1 MIMKKV
7 LISFSLIVFMSSLCT
22 AITRNTSNSNENRKI
37 EKNAYYKD
45 LQRAKNC
52 YCEGDFDG
60 AEKHLSKIF
69 EVSIDNE
76 KANEMRNKIL
86 LLKEKESYYK
96 KALVNDLVIELRR
109 AVKEGNCYEGFLF
122 IKRIH
127 DLSPNEPIEAFKTR
141 LENEK
146 ELILYAIE
154 DTGDKNLFIDSVDF
168 FVKEKFK
175 KSSEYIYKLYQKYPK
190 FVDYVGLN
198 RCYVLQETT
207 SKRVKK
213 FYDEAIKCFKA
224 TKLGEARNL
233 AELAYSLQP
242 TDIKIRILLDQIN
255 MEIL

>member
-1 MIMKKV
+1 MIKKV
-7 LISFSLIVFMSSLCT
+7 LISFSLIVFLSSFCT
-22 AITRNTSNSNENRKI
+22 AITRSSSNSNEDRKV

-45 LQRAKNC
+45 LQRARNC

-60 AEKHLSKIF
+60 AEKYLNRIF

-96 KALVNDLVIELRR
+96 KTLVNDLIIELRR

-122 IKRIH
+122 IKRIKE
-127 DLSPNEPIEAFKTR
+127 LSPNEPIDAFKTR
-141 LENEK
+141 LDNEK
-146 ELILYAIE
+146 DLVLYTIE
-154 DTGDKNLFIDSVDF
+154 DMGDKHLFLDSIDF

-198 RCYVLQETT
+198 RCYVLQEMTT
-207 SKRVKK
+207 KRVKK
-213 FYDEAIKCFKA
+213 FYDEAVKNFKA
-224 TKLGEARNL
+224 TRLGEARNS

-242 TDIKIRILLDQIN
+242 TNIKIKVLLDQIN